1 MKIEVKESTAKFDF
15 VYNGTLNRMGEAL
28 RTITTNTGDRVE
40 LIGENCGV
48 FYNKDCG
55 KYGVKWHCICH
66 AYGNH
71 WPQIPNIKGKTY
83 TKYKKTAERWAREL
97 LAKHGDKAQS
107 Y

>member
-55 KYGVKWHCICH
+55 KHKI
-66 AYGNH
+66 
-71 WPQIPNIKGKTY
+71 
-83 TKYKKTAERWAREL
+83 
-97 LAKHGDKAQS
+97 
-107 Y
+107 